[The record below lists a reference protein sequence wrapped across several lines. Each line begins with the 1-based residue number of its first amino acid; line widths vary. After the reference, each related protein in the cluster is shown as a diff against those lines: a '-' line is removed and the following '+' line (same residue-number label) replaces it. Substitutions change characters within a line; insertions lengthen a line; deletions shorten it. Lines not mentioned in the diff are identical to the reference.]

1 MPLPLIAVGI
11 LMGTAALCGQAL
23 AQQSA
28 PPRQGYVRQMPAPTQ
43 APPPLLAVVS
53 LGSQRLHVYDRT
65 GLVTSSPVSSG
76 RRGHESPE
84 GVFSIIEKKEEHFS
98 NLYDDA
104 SMPYMQRITWSG
116 VAFHAGVI
124 PGYPASHGCIRL
136 PYGFAQ
142 NFFDMTRLNTRV
154 VITAQDSAPVAI
166 SHPALFQPKP
176 VETAGSASSPA
187 QDNSGARPAPVF
199 RGEDGGIEAPMMIG
213 LRVPKPDGATS
224 AGTTA
229 PAQKAVATPFE
240 AAAAR
245 RHAAVRRAAIAQKAA
260 EDAKLL
266 VRTKAGELQKAD
278 RAFKL
283 AEANQKRG
291 EAQLAWHT
299 RAVAATK
306 GDDLKAKAEAARG
319 KVVEQVALLTKMAAD
334 AKAAVTQKADEL
346 KAAEAATKEAERARA
361 AAAEEVKNAARLTE
375 PVSVFVSRATQRI
388 YVRQAREPVMEMPV
402 EIKDASRPIG
412 THVFTAMDSRDNG
425 LSLVWNVVNVTSAD
439 PLPVPAP
446 VEKQQG
452 RKGQSK
458 AAKPVKVVATRE
470 EAVAALD
477 RIEFPK
483 EVIDRISPYL
493 HVGSSLIVSDLG
505 PSFETGKATDFI
517 VQTRGEEEAY
527 ASVQRIIA
535 EKRIEKNAQRRERRE
550 RSAGYGER
558 RDVSYDRRDRREY
571 GSNIWWGN
579 GRRARSYD

>member
-1 MPLPLIAVGI
+1 MTLPFIGVSI

-23 AQQSA
+23 AQQSGS
-28 PPRQGYVRQMPAPTQ
+28 PRQGYVRHMPAPTQ

-65 GLVTSSPVSSG
+65 GLVTSSAVSSG

-104 SMPYMQRITWSG
+104 TMPYMQRITWSG
-116 VAFHAGVI
+116 VAFHAGAL

-136 PYGFAQ
+136 PHGFAQ

-166 SHPALFQPKP
+166 SHPALFQPKAVQVP
-176 VETAGSASSPA
+176 GAAASPPQDSP
-187 QDNSGARPAPVF
+187 GATRPPVF
-199 RGEDGGIEAPMMIG
+199 RNEDGGVEGPMMIG
-213 LRVPKPDGATS
+213 LRVPKPEASGGATI
-224 AGTTA
+224 
-229 PAQKAVATPFE
+229 PPVQKAVTTPFE

-245 RHAAVRRAAIAQKAA
+245 RHAAVRKAAVAQKAA
-260 EDAKLL
+260 DDAKALL
-266 VRTKAGELQKAD
+266 RTKQIELQKGD
-278 RAFKL
+278 RALKI

-319 KVVEQVALLTKMAAD
+319 KVVEQVALLTKAAVD
-334 AKAAVTQKADEL
+334 AKAAVALRSEEL
-346 KAAEAATKEAERARA
+346 KAAEAAIKETERARA
-361 AAAEEVKNAARLTE
+361 AAAAEVKDAARLTE
-375 PVSVFVSRATQRI
+375 PVSVFVSRTTQRI
-388 YVRQAREPVMEMPV
+388 YVRQAREPVMELPV

-425 LSLVWNVVNVTSAD
+425 LTLAWNVVNVTSAD
-439 PLPVPAP
+439 PLAVPAP

-452 RKGQSK
+452 RKGQNK
-458 AAKPVKVVATRE
+458 AAKPVKVIATRE

-483 EVIDRISPYL
+483 EVMDRISPYL

-550 RSAGYGER
+550 RGGIYGER
-558 RDVSYDRRDRREY
+558 RDFGYDRRERREY
-571 GSNIWWGN
+571 GSNFWWG
-579 GRRARSYD
+579 GSRRARSYD